1 MTEIT
6 ANRFDSE
13 SSRQDRADQPGES
26 TSRGK
31 RREADRWVAEQMF
44 EEDVRAVLSMIRPHR
59 RERLLGWSEYR
70 TGGGSFRATISWSEE
85 FARPGELAVWQL
97 PRVAEVLETILVGS
111 LHNAD
116 ELTVE
121 QEFALYRSVA
131 QELCRRIDEMEQC
144 YT

>member
-6 ANRFDSE
+6 ADRFDSA
-13 SSRQDRADQPGES
+13 RHDHADQPGES
-26 TSRGK
+26 SSRRK
-31 RREADRWVAEQMF
+31 RQEADRWVAEQMF
-44 EEDVRAVLSMIRPHR
+44 EEDVRAVLTMMRPHR

-70 TGGGSFRATISWSEE
+70 TGGGAFRATISWSDE
-85 FARPGELAVWQL
+85 FPRPGELHVWQL
-97 PRVAEVLETILVGS
+97 PRIAEVLETILVGS
-111 LHNAD
+111 LRNAD

-131 QELCRRIDEMEQC
+131 QELSRRIDEMEQC

>member
-6 ANRFDSE
+6 ADRSDSARHE
-13 SSRQDRADQPGES
+13 HTDQPGEAS
-26 TSRGK
+26 PRGK
-31 RREADRWVAEQMF
+31 RQEADRWVAEQMF
-44 EEDVRAVLSMIRPHR
+44 EEDVRAVLSMMRPHR

-70 TGGGSFRATISWSEE
+70 TGGGAMRATISWSED

-111 LHNAD
+111 LRNAD
-116 ELTVE
+116 ELSVE